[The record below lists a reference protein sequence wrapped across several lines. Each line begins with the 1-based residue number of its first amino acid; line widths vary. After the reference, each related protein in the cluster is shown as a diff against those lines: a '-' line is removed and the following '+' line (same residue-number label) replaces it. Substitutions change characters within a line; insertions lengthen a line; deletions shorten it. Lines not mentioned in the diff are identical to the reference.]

1 MRTTLRRPVVMGVL
15 AALTTL
21 TVAACSAPEDDVP
34 AAAPVVAASPSP
46 SLDAAEQLEAENV
59 AAAEETVKN
68 YYHDVAE
75 QGRAGYSDWEFVL
88 VPYWSG
94 EVLADQ
100 SERYARHHANG
111 RTTRGQTEVV
121 SMKVLDYTPSPGGA
135 FDTVRLEVCT
145 DVSALRAFEDGEELE
160 RPADANLRFVTDLLL
175 RNQNGERWTI
185 HERTA
190 TGERAC

>member
-1 MRTTLRRPVVMGVL
+1 MRTTHRRPVVLGVL

-21 TVAACSAPEDDVP
+21 TTAACSAPEDDAP
-34 AAAPVVAASPSP
+34 SAAPVVAASPSP
-46 SLDAAEQLEAENV
+46 SLDAEEQLEAENV
-59 AAAEETVKN
+59 EAAKQTVKD
-68 YYHDVAE
+68 YYRDVAE
-75 QGRAGYSDWEFVL
+75 QGRAGYSEWEFVL

-100 SERYARHHANG
+100 SERYAQHHANG
-111 RTTRGQTEVV
+111 RTTTGETEIVSTEV
-121 SMKVLDYTPSPGGA
+121 LEYTPSPGGA

-145 DVSALRAFEDGEELE
+145 DVSALRAFEDGEELK
-160 RPADANLRFVTDLLL
+160 RPADANLRFVTELLL